1 MATNMVRCSYQE
13 IIDMHTESGH
23 VTAIGIHTPTGST
36 PREMFCGFFD
46 QFKKMKYLGCS
57 LSFVPVATLPAD
69 PSQVNYE
76 AGEPGIDPRDLV
88 NPIMFHG
95 CHGDDLG
102 GILNKLYGDNDE
114 ISSALDGIDYDGFG
128 TTTQSALALTLHRLY
143 YKALTDKSWK
153 KAHPQKGFKKS
164 GLRPLVYSLAAN
176 RQLGYGMDPFNAGDM
191 NIGSNGV
198 VQVIGGDPTSNYPV
212 QQQTNPTSA
221 QGIQFMTP
229 RLTSLGWIETK
240 NVLTSTVLLR
250 QPATGTAL
258 EKMQAAIAD
267 AATRQTNYT
276 ELPKIFM
283 GVILL
288 APAYKTELYFRVIIN
303 HYFAF
308 KGFRGVSFKPEVTGV
323 PAYYDRNDDV
333 FDINPTFPDLPNDF
347 SGFGSGDG
355 GDNGSITEV
364 DTTLNIVN
372 ESTSTGLS
380 VLKVYIDNVWTGSYL
395 SVDPSTTAKVPLG
408 DLAVGTVVKFMM
420 NTASVFEYTVLDTAP
435 NLVIT
440 ATRAS
445 NGTWAQ
451 TTYVYS
457 DPDADEGDGE

>member
-1 MATNMVRCSYQE
+1 
-13 IIDMHTESGH
+13 MHTESGH
-23 VTAIGIHTPTGST
+23 VTAVGIHTPTGST
-36 PREMFCGFFD
+36 PREMFSGFFD
-46 QFKKMKYLGCS
+46 QFKKMKYLGAS
-57 LSFVPVATLPAD
+57 LTFVPVATLPAD
-69 PSQVNYE
+69 PSQVSYE

-114 ISSALDGIDYDGFG
+114 ISASLDGIDYDGFG
-128 TTTQSALALTLHRLY
+128 GGTQTPLALTLHRLY

-176 RQLGYGMDPFNAGDM
+176 RQLGYGMDPFNAADM

-212 QQQTNPTSA
+212 QQASNPTSFN
-221 QGIQFMTP
+221 GIQFMTP
-229 RLTSLGWIETK
+229 RLTSLGWIDTK

-250 QPATGTAL
+250 QPGTGTAT
-258 EKMQAAIAD
+258 EKMEAAIAD
-267 AATRQTNYT
+267 GATRQTNYT

-323 PAYYDRNDDV
+323 PSYYDRNDDL
-333 FDINPTFPDLPNDF
+333 FDINVTFPDLPNDF
-347 SGFGSGDG
+347 PGFGNDNG
-355 GDNGSITEV
+355 GDEPELVNVTLALKNEYSVRSGVTVTYFVDED
-364 DTTLNIVN
+364 DTTGVTIPTSDVN
-372 ESTSTGLS
+372 SGTTWTKPFQLS
-380 VLKVYIDNVWTGSYL
+380 LAKGGFLGVGSDKV
-395 SVDPSTTAKVPLG
+395 
-408 DLAVGTVVKFMM
+408 
-420 NTASVFEYTVLDTAP
+420 E
-435 NLVIT
+435 IT
-440 ATRAS
+440 AD
-445 NGTWAQ
+445 GTY
-451 TTYVYS
+451 TYVFVDNTLTNNYWTS
-457 DPDADEGDGE
+457 PTSEEDEGEGE

>member
-36 PREMFCGFFD
+36 PREMFSGFFD

-229 RLTSLGWIETK
+229 RLTSLGWIDTK
-240 NVLTSTVLLR
+240 SVLSSAVLLR
-250 QPATGTAL
+250 QPSTGTAL
-258 EKMQAAIAD
+258 EKLQAAIAD
-267 AATRQTNYT
+267 GATRQTNYA

-355 GDNGSITEV
+355 GDNEDSIQFSV
-364 DTTLNIVN
+364 KFV
-372 ESTSTGLS
+372 STSGSS
-380 VLKVYIDNVWTGSYL
+380 VNPLNLYYYPDVSVEDASLIYQGSSLGANATKSPPLPFVGSDGAGIKVSSAQQSELLPLTVSGEYIATWNGTVWTWT
-395 SVDPSTTAKVPLG
+395 VPS
-408 DLAVGTVVKFMM
+408 
-420 NTASVFEYTVLDTAP
+420 
-435 NLVIT
+435 
-440 ATRAS
+440 
-445 NGTWAQ
+445 
-451 TTYVYS
+451 
-457 DPDADEGDGE
+457 DENEGEGE